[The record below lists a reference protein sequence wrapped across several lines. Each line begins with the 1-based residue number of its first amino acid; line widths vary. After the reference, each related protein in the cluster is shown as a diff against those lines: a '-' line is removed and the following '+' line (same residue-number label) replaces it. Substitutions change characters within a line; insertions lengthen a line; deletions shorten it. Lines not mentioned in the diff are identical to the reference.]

1 MNYLKLTE
9 YYELLEKTSKRLE
22 KTHILSELLKQTK
35 SEEVEPLINLL
46 KGSVFPPWDERKIGI
61 SEKLVIKALATSS
74 GVSSE
79 KIEKNWAKIGDLGE
93 VAEELLSNKKQQTL
107 FSRKNLEISIVY
119 NQIRKIASLVG
130 EGTVSKKIG
139 IICELLAAAH
149 PQEVKFIIRTLLE
162 DLRIGIG
169 EGTLRDAI
177 VWSFFGEKL
186 HLSYDPKTNE
196 VKIPEG
202 NREEFEKIL
211 DEVQQ
216 AYDLT
221 NDFAEVF
228 IILSKRGFTGLEK
241 ISLKVGRPLNVM
253 LAIKAESTTE
263 AAEALGLPCLCEHKL
278 DGFRVQI
285 HNDGKEIKLYS
296 RRLENLTHPF
306 KELLSVLKDSVKAK
320 SYILDAEIVG
330 YDPKTKKYLAFQDIS
345 QRIKRKYDIEKLA
358 KKIPVEINVFDIL
371 SKDEEDLTVR
381 SQKER
386 RSILEK
392 TIKEKKGKICITE
405 GIVAETTQD
414 IEDFYKKAISFGL
427 EGIMIKNLEKPY
439 TAGRKVGG
447 WMKLKPVL
455 ENLDLVITKAEYG
468 TGKRAGVL
476 SSYTISCLNKDK
488 SRFLELGKVAT
499 GLKEKEEEG
508 ESFTQLTKLL
518 KPFILKTNGRE
529 VEVKA
534 KIVIEVAYEE
544 IQESQS
550 YSSGYALRFPRYIR
564 LRSNERSPNEINTLE
579 DVERIYRKQRG
590 R

>member
-414 IEDFYKKAISFGL
+414 IEDFYKKAITFGL